1 MHCTVTG
8 QWTAA
13 YQHAVKAS
21 AIRKNY
27 SAALI
32 LQDLSRQYE
41 TEALLHAGG
50 EQQAREEVQQL
61 GERLGTNRR
70 FRIPYLQSLAVLD
83 TWEGERERTIDHLRE
98 AVQLAAEIGLPTE
111 QWQIQVALGRTYE
124 ARGELA
130 QAHTAFEEATTIQ
143 RLAEGI
149 KDDALRS
156 RFLAG
161 PQIHPVLQQAQR
173 LATLT
178 PDDPMSPSGQ

>member
-1 MHCTVTG
+1 
-8 QWTAA
+8 
-13 YQHAVKAS
+13 VKAS

-32 LQDLSRQYE
+32 LQDLSCQYE

-98 AVQLAAEIGLPTE
+98 AFQLAAEIGLPTE
-111 QWQIQVALGRTYE
+111 QWQIQVA
-124 ARGELA
+124 
-130 QAHTAFEEATTIQ
+130 TTIQ

-149 KDDALRS
+149 MDDALRS